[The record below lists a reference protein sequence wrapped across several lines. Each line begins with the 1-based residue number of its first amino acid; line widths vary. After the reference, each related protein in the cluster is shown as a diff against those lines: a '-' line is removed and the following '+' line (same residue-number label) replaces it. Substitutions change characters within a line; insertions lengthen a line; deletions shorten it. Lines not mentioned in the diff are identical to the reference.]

1 MGLLAGWIKRN
12 GGWNG
17 DGTPEGLT
25 PEQLALVNGNPGA
38 QGVYDTGMAALDT
51 RDLQANQARTWGEAA
66 AGNWGQMAATGA
78 DTPGG
83 AAAGR
88 LLGDAAG
95 GALRMFG
102 QESEAGAAAQMAGQ
116 LADAQNGRA
125 RAGIM
130 EGAGRTADAMNL
142 QNAARGAALA
152 DSAIASD
159 NAFESGMADVGMSG
173 IEGSGNMERN
183 LKYGKSRSEAA
194 RDMEH
199 AMMGQEAQGLGGS
212 LVQSFDSLSQ
222 GKAGAMQS
230 AWGGSMA
237 DFNAGLT
244 AQYKQTGEAVM
255 AAQTSPQD
263 RRMVEEQALKAAEE
277 NPALPGE
284 AQTPAKTPPE
294 LDAAAEANRNA
305 VAEKENRDAAAW
317 EAQKAAQ
324 AQASPAPAQTA
335 QAAQA
340 PAAGA
345 ADTDDRYSKL
355 EALLKVK
362 GGVSAPALEKEMV
375 GMGIDEAMRKKIQ
388 AETMSA
394 TGGDWRGRLRAAL
407 GG

>member
-1 MGLLAGWIKRN
+1 MGGLLEKLISGN
-12 GGWNG
+12 
-17 DGTPEGLT
+17 TPEGIT
-25 PEQLALVNGNPGA
+25 PEQLALINGNTA
-38 QGVYDTGMAALDT
+38 AKGVYDTGMAALDT

-66 AGNWGQMAATGA
+66 AGNWGQMMSLAEDTSVGSAGA
-78 DTPGG
+78 
-83 AAAGR
+83 R
-88 LLGDAAG
+88 LAGDAG
-95 GALRMFG
+95 GGLLRTFG
-102 QESEAGAAAQMAGQ
+102 QMNKAGAAATQAGAF
-116 LADAQNGRA
+116 ADARNGRA

-130 EGAGRTADAMNL
+130 EDAGRTADAMNL
-142 QNAARGAALA
+142 RNAARGAALT

-159 NAFESGMADVGMSG
+159 NAFESGMADIGMSG

-199 AMMGQEAQGLGGS
+199 AMMNQEAGNFAGS
-212 LVQSFDSLSQ
+212 LVQSFDSLSP
-222 GKAGAMQS
+222 GKAGAMQQ
-230 AWGGSMA
+230 AWGGSMS

-255 AAQTSPQD
+255 AAQASPQD

-305 VAEKENRDAAAW
+305 IKEKEDRDAAAW

-335 QAAQA
+335 QTAQA
-340 PAAGA
+340 PAAGTA
-345 ADTDDRYSKL
+345 APVSQMGLEDLVKLRDRYKKGAGKAFAEGGQFEGYDMDEVQNTINSLLNNKTRHNSKGTL
-355 EALLKVK
+355 
-362 GGVSAPALEKEMV
+362 
-375 GMGIDEAMRKKIQ
+375 
-388 AETMSA
+388 
-394 TGGDWRGRLRAAL
+394 
-407 GG
+407 